1 MCNFLILVN
10 SSIYLLNSSYKIVNF
25 SNICSSI
32 HVCYYMNSHVTV
44 HVIVAEVEV
53 LIGDSSDKISMRI
66 FVACEII
73 LPDTLHPTQT
83 PPILVN

>member
-1 MCNFLILVN
+1 
-10 SSIYLLNSSYKIVNF
+10 
-25 SNICSSI
+25 
-32 HVCYYMNSHVTV
+32 MNSHVTV